1 MESKRTLKAD
11 SGADSKFVTFGT
23 GRSSSCLRKY
33 QKMQIKGEYHILQSI
48 RHLWLILMP
57 NGVIARG
64 ETRSK
69 KSILGL
75 GVASS
80 IRYHDLGVFRENFP
94 KSYRRSSKT
103 ICVLYK

>member
-1 MESKRTLKAD
+1 MLNYLTTYKANICKLLSAFGRLWSRNGLKAD

-23 GRSSSCLRKY
+23 GRSSSLRKY
-33 QKMQIKGEYHILQSI
+33 QKMQIKGGYHILQSI

-69 KSILGL
+69 KIDSRTWGSL
-75 GVASS
+75 
-80 IRYHDLGVFRENFP
+80 
-94 KSYRRSSKT
+94 
-103 ICVLYK
+103 